1 MLYRS
6 NMNRKTFKQVQGGVV
21 AFIGL
26 VMAVS
31 VVLHRYDV
39 GMIGVILGILVL
51 YIVGK
56 QVDEIVRD
64 ERNALIQQK
73 ASTMT
78 LSIATIGLVFAG
90 IAVEELSYRGFEYM
104 RGYGSFMT
112 YIAMGVMVLN
122 SLFTWYYGKLMGG

>member
-1 MLYRS
+1 
-6 NMNRKTFKQVQGGVV
+6 MNKQQYKQVQAGVA

-31 VVLHRYDV
+31 VVLGRYEI
-39 GMIGVILGILVL
+39 GMIGVVLGILVL
-51 YIVGK
+51 FTASK
-56 QVDEIVRD
+56 QVDEVVRD
-64 ERNALIQQK
+64 ERNALIQQT

-78 LSIATIGLVFAG
+78 LSIITIGLVFAG

-112 YIAMGVMVLN
+112 YIAMGIMTLN
-122 SLFTWYYGKLMGG
+122 SLFTWYYGRQMGD